1 MVLNGKAL
9 ETAAEAEEVQATE
22 ASATG
27 DEAKPLPKSDENPV
41 EKPEKS
47 STTPPGSNGSS
58 SPPNEEKILHF
69 IKLYEITKVLVK
81 QILVDCRLLERILD
95 SYAHEDVP
103 RKSRKNEQPDATKSN
118 LVDGHIIEKMIDNY
132 LEEDPGKSPKNEQT
146 DAAVPPV
153 PAPESTPEPS
163 TASNEATLPIM
174 DETHSTEDS
183 EVKMEVDQMTAS
195 GEEPQPAQIDSEPS
209 ESPATGEVKK
219 EDEEMVAPEKSPL
232 PVKKASLRPGYMG
245 HLRLIAN
252 VLKERCSEELLRDC
266 ELDEEVIQ
274 QWNEFKAGKLVQLND
289 LVNNKLVEESKY
301 ESSDQVKSCFYNFQF
316 LRHLKPL
323 LYFLMT
329 FLPLPIINRDN

>member
-1 MVLNGKAL
+1 MLNGKAL
-9 ETAAEAEEVQATE
+9 ETAAEADEVQAAE

-27 DEAKPLPKSDENPV
+27 DEAKPLPESDEKPV
-41 EKPEKS
+41 EQPEKS

-81 QILVDCRLLERILD
+81 QILVDCRLLEKILD

-103 RKSRKNEQPDATKSN
+103 RKSRKNEQPDATKSI
-118 LVDGHIIEKMIDNY
+118 LVDAHIIDKIIDNY
-132 LEEDPGKSPKNEQT
+132 LEEEPGKSPKSEQT
-146 DAAVPPV
+146 DAAIPPV
-153 PAPESTPEPS
+153 PAPESTSEPS
-163 TASNEATLPIM
+163 TASNEATLPVK
-174 DETHSTEDS
+174 DETDSTEDS

-195 GEEPQPAQIDSEPS
+195 GEEPQPAQLDSEPS

-219 EDEEMVAPEKSPL
+219 EEEKEVVAPEKSPL
-232 PVKKASLRPGYMG
+232 PVKASLRPGYMG

-301 ESSDQVKSCFYNFQF
+301 ESSDQVKSAFYNLQF
-316 LRHLKPL
+316 LQHLKPF
-323 LYFLMT
+323 LYFLWN
-329 FLPLPIINRDN
+329 FYYCQ